1 MNRPIPPS
9 TSASQ
14 LDSYAMCPRKY
25 AFSYVYGTP
34 PAFRSLALVLGSA
47 MHSSLGWYFE
57 QRILGI
63 KPEFAEVEAI
73 LAADLQA
80 ETEGKTVRWKD
91 HSPASL
97 EEEGRRLLRAYLA
110 AKADLPVV
118 AVEQPFV
125 VDLMDPFTGEY
136 VGRQM
141 KGFFDL
147 VLEGGTVVEL
157 KTSARGWQEFDL
169 IRHLQVGA
177 YAFAWNSLHGGPSQ
191 LEVQVI
197 VKLKREPRVETYTIE
212 RGEERTRWW
221 LAAARD
227 IERAIASGIFPPS
240 PSALC
245 HECEYETACA
255 AFTGDDDAPP
265 MTDTDTLQ
273 PLDERALAFIV

>member
-1 MNRPIPPS
+1 MNRGIPPS

-14 LDSYAMCPRKY
+14 LVSYAMCPRKY
-25 AFSYVYGTP
+25 AFNYVYGTP

-47 MHSSLGWYFE
+47 VHSSLGWYFE

-63 KPEFAEVEAI
+63 KPEIAEVEAI

-80 ETEGKTVRWKD
+80 ETEGKIVRWKD
-91 HSPASL
+91 HTPESL
-97 EEEGRRLLRAYLA
+97 EEEGRRLLRTYIA
-110 AKADLPVV
+110 AKAELPVV

-125 VDLMDPFTGEY
+125 VDLMDPFTGEC

-147 VLEGGTVVEL
+147 LLEGGKVVEL
-157 KTSARGWQEFDL
+157 KTSSRGWQEFDL

-197 VKLKREPRVETYTIE
+197 VKLKREPRVETYAIE

-227 IERAIASGIFPPS
+227 IECAISAGIFPPS

-245 HECEYETACA
+245 HECEYEAVCA
-255 AFTGDDDAPP
+255 VFTGDDDAPLASDNLTFP
-265 MTDTDTLQ
+265 
-273 PLDERALAFIV
+273 PLDERAFAFTF

>member
-1 MNRPIPPS
+1 MNRGIPPS

-14 LDSYAMCPRKY
+14 LVCFSMCPRKY
-25 AFSYVYGTP
+25 AFNYVYGTP

-47 MHSSLGWYFE
+47 VHSALGWYFE
-57 QRILGI
+57 QRMLGI
-63 KPEFAEVEAI
+63 TPDVAEAEAI

-80 ETEGKTVRWKD
+80 ETECKNVRWKD
-91 HSPASL
+91 HTPESL
-97 EEEGRRLLRAYLA
+97 EEEGRRLVRTYLN

-118 AVEQPFV
+118 AVEQSFV
-125 VDLMDPFTGEY
+125 VDLMDPFTGEC

-147 VLEGGTVVEL
+147 VLEGGKVVEL
-157 KTSARGWQEFDL
+157 KTSSRGWQEFDL

-197 VKLKREPRVETYTIE
+197 VKLKRKPRVETYSIE
-212 RGEERTRWW
+212 RGEEHTRWW

-227 IERAIASGIFPPS
+227 IEHGIASGIFPPS

-245 HECEYETACA
+245 HECEFETACS
-255 AFTGDDDAPP
+255 AFTGDDDTPLAGDHRTFP
-265 MTDTDTLQ
+265 
-273 PLDERALAFIV
+273 PLDERALAFTI

>member
-1 MNRPIPPS
+1 MSHRIPPS

-14 LDSYAMCPRKY
+14 LVTHSMCPRKY
-25 AFSYVYGTP
+25 AFNYCWGTP

-47 MHSSLGWYFE
+47 VHSALGWYFE
-57 QRILGI
+57 QRILGVTPVI
-63 KPEFAEVEAI
+63 AEVEAI
-73 LAADLQA
+73 LSADLQA
-80 ETEGKTVRWKD
+80 ETEGKNVRWKD
-91 HSPASL
+91 HTPASL
-97 EEEGRRLLRAYLA
+97 EEEGRRLVRAYLA

-118 AVEQPFV
+118 AVEQAFV

-147 VLEGGTVVEL
+147 VLDGGRVVEL
-157 KTSARGWQEFDL
+157 KTSSRGWQEFDL

-191 LEVQVI
+191 LEVQVL
-197 VKLKREPRVETYTIE
+197 VKLKREPRVETYGIE
-212 RGEERTRWW
+212 RGEEHTRWW

-245 HECEYETACA
+245 HECEYEAACA
-255 AFTGDDDAPP
+255 SFTGEEDAADVG
-265 MTDTDTLQ
+265 DTGTRT
-273 PLDERALAFIV
+273 PFDERALAFVF

>member
-1 MNRPIPPS
+1 MNRGIPPS

-14 LDSYAMCPRKY
+14 LVSYAMCPRKY
-25 AFSYVYGTP
+25 AFNYVYGTP

-47 MHSSLGWYFE
+47 VHSALGWYFE
-57 QRILGI
+57 QRTLGI
-63 KPEFAEVEAI
+63 APEIAETEAI

-80 ETEGKTVRWKD
+80 ETEGKNVRWKD
-91 HSPASL
+91 HTPASL

-118 AVEQPFV
+118 AVEQAFV
-125 VDLMDPFTGEY
+125 VDLMDPFTHEC

-147 VLEGGTVVEL
+147 VLEGGKVVEL
-157 KTSARGWQEFDL
+157 KTSSRGWQEFDL

-197 VKLKREPRVETYTIE
+197 VKLKREPRVETYNIE
-212 RGEERTRWW
+212 RGEVHTRWW
-221 LAAARD
+221 LTAARD
-227 IERAIASGIFPPS
+227 IERAIAAGIFPPS

-245 HECEYETACA
+245 HECEHETACA
-255 AFTGDDDAPP
+255 AFTGDDDVPLLSESN
-265 MTDTDTLQ
+265 TLP